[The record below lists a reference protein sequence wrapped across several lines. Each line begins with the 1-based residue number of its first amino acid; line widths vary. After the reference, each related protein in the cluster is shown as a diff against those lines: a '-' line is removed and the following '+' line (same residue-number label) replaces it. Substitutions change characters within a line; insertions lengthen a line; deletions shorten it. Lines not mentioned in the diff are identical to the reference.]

1 MSKQFPAVNSR
12 YGAPMGRSES
22 PLGETPKGI
31 RLFKVRLDSGGY
43 DDGGA
48 YWGLPNDLW
57 CAQCPEGGQEFTRA
71 SNRLV
76 AAAKLSLTNSLLAR
90 GIPQDEINTYFR
102 SWCEGRLPPSLQEEV
117 NWLWWLNQ
125 NGCRVR

>member
-1 MSKQFPAVNSR
+1 
-12 YGAPMGRSES
+12 MGRPTS
-22 PLGETPKGI
+22 PLGVGDKNI

-48 YWGLPNDLW
+48 YWGFPNNLW

-76 AAAKLSLTNSLLAR
+76 AAAQLSLINSMLCR
-90 GIPQDEINTYFR
+90 GIPQDEINAYFR
-102 SWCEGRLPPSLQEEV
+102 SWCEDRLPPSLQEDI
-117 NWLWWLNQ
+117 NWFWYIDQ
-125 NGCRVR
+125 NGCQVRQFPSIGVI